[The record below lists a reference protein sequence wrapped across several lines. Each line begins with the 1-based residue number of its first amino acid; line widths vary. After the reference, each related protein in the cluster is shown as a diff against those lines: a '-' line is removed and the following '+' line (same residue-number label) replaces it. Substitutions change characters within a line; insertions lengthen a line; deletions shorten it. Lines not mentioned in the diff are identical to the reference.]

1 MKDLKHIDKIYKLLD
16 LAMSDLEKV
25 EKDSR
30 YEVNMNSWHWKD
42 QKCFVCLAG
51 CVMAKTLNGDIN
63 DHLAPSSFSKDTES
77 KLQAIDCFRC
87 GLFGDM
93 FKWFYGEND
102 FVLNRLKYV
111 KIISSLSDICDH
123 SIKKM
128 KVIINQLRD
137 FNV

>member
-51 CVMAKTLNGDIN
+51 CVIAKTLNGDIN

-111 KIISSLSDICDH
+111 KIISSLSDSLRSFYKKNESYNK
-123 SIKKM
+123 SIK
-128 KVIINQLRD
+128 R
-137 FNV
+137 F